1 MRVEI
6 GYDPDEGK
14 NLAFYRCLP
23 SIGVGAVDRRE
34 VGIVK
39 GIAEKYV
46 APGGNLGARQTGK
59 RKESKENESNF
70 SHGDRPT
77 FLARTRRNEIWTRVI
92 LDACGEETVDRQ
104 SSGLRADIRLAIKQ

>member
-6 GYDPDEGK
+6 GYDPDKGK

-34 VGIVK
+34 VSIVK
-39 GIAEKYV
+39 GIAEKYI
-46 APGGNLGARQTGK
+46 ALGGNLGARQTGK

-70 SHGDRPT
+70 SHGDGPP
-77 FLARTRRNEIWTRVI
+77 F
-92 LDACGEETVDRQ
+92 
-104 SSGLRADIRLAIKQ
+104 